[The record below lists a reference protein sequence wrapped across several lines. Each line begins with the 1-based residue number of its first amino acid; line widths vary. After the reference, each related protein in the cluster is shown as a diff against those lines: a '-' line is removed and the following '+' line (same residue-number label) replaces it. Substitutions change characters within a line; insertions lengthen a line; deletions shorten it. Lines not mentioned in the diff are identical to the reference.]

1 MIEQFLNDDFIDL
14 LADSGV
20 RSVADLRDYQGDDRF
35 VLQIQYFM
43 KMRLDKIK
51 INFAEIEE
59 KKLSTIRIGNID
71 QDIPIRGENY
81 LDEVTKSRK
90 KFSSLNIEGM
100 KDTISKISS
109 ETLDIIEDYCNDIIN
124 SSENISNQVILEN
137 ILQLIIPEIIGR
149 ELEILENNVSSVFKE
164 AAQLSGNSVA
174 AKFFEN
180 NDDSVGD
187 YLKFIITISYDFK
200 YDQLFAGLLERKISR
215 LQNKSK

>member
-1 MIEQFLNDDFIDL
+1 VIEQFLNDDFIDL

-149 ELEILENNVSSVFKE
+149 ELEI
-164 AAQLSGNSVA
+164 
-174 AKFFEN
+174 
-180 NDDSVGD
+180 
-187 YLKFIITISYDFK
+187 YDFK